1 MVNFL
6 KNLFGENWK
15 TTLVGV
21 GLFVFAGAKC
31 LFAGGVFGE
40 CLSEAWNAAFLTGG
54 AGLAA
59 GAQASRF

>member
-21 GLFVFAGAKC
+21 GLFAFAAAKC

-54 AGLAA
+54 FGLAA